1 MSDGVEA
8 TGAHNPIVRRYLQAN
23 VGSTAFHASGRCRST
38 LDSYFGAQD
47 SREGRDGSGEN
58 EQDIQVLIAAR
69 VIQAHISHNHV
80 RPGDLRDLIRNV
92 HAALT
97 GLSISDAVET
107 AEPAAKA
114 TAAQIKRSIMPD
126 GLVSFEDGKSYKF
139 KSYKLLRRHLTQC
152 GLTPQAYREK
162 WGLPADY
169 PMVAPEYVAKRS
181 ELAKSL
187 SLGRGG
193 RASSDAADTIEVDAE
208 APE

>member
-1 MSDGVEA
+1 M
-8 TGAHNPIVRRYLQAN
+8 
-23 VGSTAFHASGRCRST
+23 
-38 LDSYFGAQD
+38 
-47 SREGRDGSGEN
+47 
-58 EQDIQVLIAAR
+58 LIAAR

-139 KSYKLLRRHLTQC
+139 QVVQVTAAAPDSTWSD
-152 GLTPQAYREK
+152 TPSVPGKVGPSSR
-162 WGLPADY
+162 LPDGCA
-169 PMVAPEYVAKRS
+169 RIC
-181 ELAKSL
+181 
-187 SLGRGG
+187 R
-193 RASSDAADTIEVDAE
+193 
-208 APE
+208 